1 MICSRKFRRGP
12 NHREQGYILLILL
25 LFVAMLGIAAM
36 SMAPPMIFQMKRDR
50 EEEMIH
56 RGAQYARAIRTYVKK
71 FGRYPTRLEELDNTN
86 NVRFL
91 RKHYKDPITGK
102 EFKVLHMNDVQSMMM
117 QGAAA
122 AGMALNNAGGTG
134 FNAATGGAA
143 AGVAA
148 VAGAAMASGFGAPNS
163 QPNLNASGDQQQQ
176 QGQGEDTN
184 NVPATPVS
192 SLTSNAL
199 GSQVFGGGPI
209 VGVASTSKD
218 KTIREFSK
226 KNHYDQWQF
235 IYDPSSDRGGLIN
248 GPAQPLITQQGIPGA
263 SMPGQPVNGLQ
274 QQQSPPGMQ
283 QLQPQQQQ
291 QQQQPNPP
299 DQ

>member
-12 NHREQGYILLILL
+12 NRPQQGYILLILL
-25 LFVAMLGIAAM
+25 LFVALIGIAAM
-36 SMAPPMIFQMKRDR
+36 SMAPAMVFQMKRDR

-71 FGRYPTRLEELDNTN
+71 FGRYPSRLEELENTN

-91 RKHYKDPITGK
+91 RKRYKDPITGK
-102 EFKVLHMNDVQSMMM
+102 DFKLLHMNDVQSMMM
-117 QGAAA
+117 QNVAA
-122 AGMALNNAGGTG
+122 AGLAANNAGGTG
-134 FNAATGGAA
+134 FNAATGNSA
-143 AGVAA
+143 AGIAA
-148 VAGAAMASGFGAPNS
+148 VAGAAMAAGAGMTNTQLNP
-163 QPNLNASGDQQQQ
+163 NASGDQQQQ
-176 QGQGEDTN
+176 GEGEDTN
-184 NVPATPVS
+184 NVPTTPVS

-235 IYDPSSDRGGLIN
+235 VYDPGSDRGGLIT
-248 GPAQPLITQQGIPGA
+248 GPAQPLVNQGIPGA
-263 SMPGQPVNGLQ
+263 TMPGQPVNGLQ
-274 QQQSPPGMQ
+274 QQQPPPGMQ
-283 QLQPQQQQ
+283 QLQPQQP
-291 QQQQPNPP
+291 QQPSPP